1 MPEEVPEVGFATAA
15 EWTAWLAE
23 HHERS
28 PGVRLRIA
36 KKGTGVESVT
46 HAQALE
52 AALAHGWIDGRA
64 NRVNET
70 WFAQWFGPRRRGS
83 RWSAINRRT
92 AERLIAEGA
101 MTPAGL
107 RAVEEARA
115 NGNWDV
121 AYAGPR
127 SITVPDDLQAELDRR
142 PDAARMFAAL
152 SGQNRYAILYRIQDA
167 KRPETRTRRIEK
179 FVAMLEAGETIHPQ

>member
-23 HHERS
+23 HHQRS
-28 PGVRLRIA
+28 AGVRLRIA

-52 AALAHGWIDGRA
+52 AALAH
-64 NRVNET
+64 

-83 RWSAINRRT
+83 RWSAITRRT
-92 AERLIAEGA
+92 AARLIAEGA

>member
-1 MPEEVPEVGFATAA
+1 
-15 EWTAWLAE
+15 
-23 HHERS
+23 
-28 PGVRLRIA
+28 
-36 KKGTGVESVT
+36 
-46 HAQALE
+46 
-52 AALAHGWIDGRA
+52 
-64 NRVNET
+64 
-70 WFAQWFGPRRRGS
+70 
-83 RWSAINRRT
+83 
-92 AERLIAEGA
+92 LIAEGA

-115 NGNWDV
+115 NGNWDA